1 MPERFPPPW
10 SVTDT
15 GTSWCVAD
23 AAGFK
28 IVWFCYGELRGMQAE
43 MMTRQQAY
51 AMAVNFAR
59 VPEWLKRERA

>member
-28 IVWFCYGELRGMQAE
+28 IVWFCYVGDGSVGTNPER
-43 MMTRQQAY
+43 MTREQAY

-59 VPEWLKRERA
+59 VPHWLGVR